1 MTGQRRGMSEDEI
14 GGKHFDKE
22 SLLYGREKDYG
33 KGADAPFRGMPAA
46 TGIRIYQQLEQGGF
60 FKRLCTWLH

>member
-1 MTGQRRGMSEDEI
+1 MSDYEAGTVI
-14 GGKHFDKE
+14 FNKK
-22 SLLYGREKDYG
+22 SLLCGGEEDHG

-60 FKRLCTWLH
+60 YKRMCAWLH

>member
-1 MTGQRRGMSEDEI
+1 MKLVQSILTKNDCYKSGSSMTGQRRGMSEDGI

-33 KGADAPFRGMPAA
+33 KGADAPFRGLSPV
-46 TGIRIYQQLEQGGF
+46 
-60 FKRLCTWLH
+60 